1 MPSIAFGFGSI
12 GRLLYFKVS
21 FRKPARYGS
30 VSAACRKLL
39 DPASGPGI
47 QPDRRRSVAPQRESD
62 DAQERLIPFPVH
74 TRSTGEPDLHQ
85 SQRRRRDS
93 RDLERP
99 APPRRARRRRH
110 ATPWL
115 QRNAL
120 SVVAVSVLVALL
132 GLGFG
137 LLQMINRPDTTA
149 ALLAVPQTEPTAVVG
164 AALADASGPGIQ
176 AAAVTSG
183 PLQLA
188 AINASRRIQSSVR
201 VLQPNYTVA
210 AGDTLGQI
218 AARFSTSVERV
229 QALNNLA
236 DPRALRIGT
245 KLVIPPP
252 L

>member
-1 MPSIAFGFGSI
+1 
-12 GRLLYFKVS
+12 
-21 FRKPARYGS
+21 
-30 VSAACRKLL
+30 
-39 DPASGPGI
+39 
-47 QPDRRRSVAPQRESD
+47 
-62 DAQERLIPFPVH
+62 
-74 TRSTGEPDLHQ
+74 
-85 SQRRRRDS
+85 
-93 RDLERP
+93 
-99 APPRRARRRRH
+99 
-110 ATPWL
+110 L

-137 LLQMINRPDTTA
+137 LVQMVNRSDTA
-149 ALLAVPQTEPTAVVG
+149 PALLAVGQPAPTAATG
-164 AALADASGPGIQ
+164 ATLASDSSGPGVQ
-176 AAAVTSG
+176 VAAVASG

-188 AINASRRIQSSVR
+188 AINVPRRIQASVR

-218 AARFSTSVERV
+218 AARFSTNVERI
-229 QALNNLA
+229 QALNNLP

>member
-1 MPSIAFGFGSI
+1 M
-12 GRLLYFKVS
+12 
-21 FRKPARYGS
+21 
-30 VSAACRKLL
+30 
-39 DPASGPGI
+39 
-47 QPDRRRSVAPQRESD
+47 
-62 DAQERLIPFPVH
+62 
-74 TRSTGEPDLHQ
+74 
-85 SQRRRRDS
+85 
-93 RDLERP
+93 
-99 APPRRARRRRH
+99 
-110 ATPWL
+110 
-115 QRNAL
+115 
-120 SVVAVSVLVALL
+120 SVLVALL

-149 ALLAVPQTEPTAVVG
+149 ALLAVPQTESTAVTG
-164 AALADASGPGIQ
+164 TTLAADTSGPGIQ

-188 AINASRRIQSSVR
+188 AINAPRRIQSSVR

-218 AARFSTSVERV
+218 AARFSTSVERI

-245 KLVIPPP
+245 KLVIPPA

>member
-1 MPSIAFGFGSI
+1 M
-12 GRLLYFKVS
+12 
-21 FRKPARYGS
+21 
-30 VSAACRKLL
+30 
-39 DPASGPGI
+39 
-47 QPDRRRSVAPQRESD
+47 
-62 DAQERLIPFPVH
+62 
-74 TRSTGEPDLHQ
+74 
-85 SQRRRRDS
+85 
-93 RDLERP
+93 
-99 APPRRARRRRH
+99 
-110 ATPWL
+110 
-115 QRNAL
+115 
-120 SVVAVSVLVALL
+120 SVLVALL

-164 AALADASGPGIQ
+164 AALADGSGPGIQ

>member
-1 MPSIAFGFGSI
+1 M
-12 GRLLYFKVS
+12 
-21 FRKPARYGS
+21 
-30 VSAACRKLL
+30 
-39 DPASGPGI
+39 
-47 QPDRRRSVAPQRESD
+47 
-62 DAQERLIPFPVH
+62 
-74 TRSTGEPDLHQ
+74 
-85 SQRRRRDS
+85 
-93 RDLERP
+93 
-99 APPRRARRRRH
+99 
-110 ATPWL
+110 

-120 SVVAVSVLVALL
+120 SVVAISVLVALL

-210 AGDTLGQI
+210 AGDTLVQL
-218 AARFSTSVERV
+218 AASFSTSVERV